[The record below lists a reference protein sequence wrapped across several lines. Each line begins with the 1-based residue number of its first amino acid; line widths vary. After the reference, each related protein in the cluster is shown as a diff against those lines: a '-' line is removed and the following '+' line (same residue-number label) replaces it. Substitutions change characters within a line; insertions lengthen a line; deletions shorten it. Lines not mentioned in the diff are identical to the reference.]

1 MMKMKRILCA
11 SLIILAMA
19 VCAGPCGLAL
29 AEAAVP
35 ETSNEAALPSVAGE
49 PQEEANVSESTEQ
62 GFSYVHDP
70 RKNPEAMKDIVE
82 NADAVYGFSP
92 NPESTRLGSFAAYDW
107 TDPELVAQAKEERIA
122 YHESLESLTDILFRM
137 RKEGATIEEMA
148 RAISIERNR
157 LRLAA
162 YEDNPEGLAEVKKS
176 NLETYGH
183 EDGPTPDELYE
194 KYGSWI
200 VVMQKS
206 FSTNMGMDACCG
218 LYDEYY
224 QLYVELGYVSP
235 DTTKPESLE
244 RSDVNVRARLK

>member
-11 SLIILAMA
+11 SLIILALA
-19 VCAGPCGLAL
+19 VCAGPGGLAL

-35 ETSNEAALPSVAGE
+35 EKNSQVSTSSVTSD
-49 PQEEANVSESTEQ
+49 PKESPEQ

-70 RKNPEAMKDIVE
+70 RTNPEAMKDIVE

-92 NPESTRLGSFAAYDW
+92 NPESTRLGSFASFDW
-107 TDPELVAQAKEERIA
+107 TDPEYVVQAKEERIA
-122 YHESLESLTDILFRM
+122 YHESLESLTDILYRM
-137 RKEGATIEEMA
+137 RDEGASIEEMA
-148 RAISIERNR
+148 RAVSIERNR
-157 LRLAA
+157 LRLAS

-200 VVMQKS
+200 TVLQKS

-224 QLYVELGYVSP
+224 QLYIELGYVTPDPTKP
-235 DTTKPESLE
+235 DTPEHSNIE
-244 RSDVNVRARLK
+244 DQTRVK

>member
-1 MMKMKRILCA
+1 MMKMKRILFA
-11 SLIILAMA
+11 SLIILALA

-35 ETSNEAALPSVAGE
+35 SVTVA
-49 PQEEANVSESTEQ
+49 PEENTEQ

-70 RKNPEAMKDIVE
+70 RTNPEAMKDIVE

-92 NPESTRLGSFAAYDW
+92 NPESTRLGSFAAFDW
-107 TDPELVAQAKEERIA
+107 TDPAFVAQAREERIA
-122 YHESLESLTDILFRM
+122 YHESLESLTDILYRM
-137 RKEGATIEEMA
+137 MDEGASIEEMA
-148 RAISIERNR
+148 RAVSIERNR
-157 LRLAA
+157 LRLAS

-200 VVMQKS
+200 TVLQKS
-206 FSTNMGMDACCG
+206 FSSNMGMDACCG

-235 DTTKPESLE
+235 DTTKPEVLE
-244 RSDVNVRARLK
+244 RSGVDVRARLK

>member
-1 MMKMKRILCA
+1 MMKMKRILFA
-11 SLIILAMA
+11 SLIILALA

-35 ETSNEAALPSVAGE
+35 SVTVA
-49 PQEEANVSESTEQ
+49 PEENTEQ

-82 NADAVYGFSP
+82 NADAVDGFSP
-92 NPESTRLGSFAAYDW
+92 NPESTRLGSFAAFDW
-107 TDPELVAQAKEERIA
+107 TDPAFVAQAREERIA
-122 YHESLESLTDILFRM
+122 YHESLESLTDILYRM
-137 RKEGATIEEMA
+137 RDEGASIEEMA
-148 RAISIERNR
+148 RAVSIERNR
-157 LRLAA
+157 LRLAS

-200 VVMQKS
+200 TVLQKS
-206 FSTNMGMDACCG
+206 FSSNMGMDACCG

-235 DTTKPESLE
+235 DTTKPEVLE
-244 RSDVNVRARLK
+244 RSGVDVRARLK

>member
-1 MMKMKRILCA
+1 MMKMKRILFA
-11 SLIILAMA
+11 SLIILALA

-35 ETSNEAALPSVAGE
+35 SVTVA
-49 PQEEANVSESTEQ
+49 PEENTEQ

-70 RKNPEAMKDIVE
+70 RTNPEAMKDIVE

-92 NPESTRLGSFAAYDW
+92 NPESTRLGSFAAFDW
-107 TDPELVAQAKEERIA
+107 TDPAFVAQAREERIA
-122 YHESLESLTDILFRM
+122 YHESLESLTDILYRM
-137 RKEGATIEEMA
+137 RDEGASIEEMA
-148 RAISIERNR
+148 RAVSIERNR
-157 LRLAA
+157 LRLAS

-200 VVMQKS
+200 TVLQKS
-206 FSTNMGMDACCG
+206 FSSNMGMDACCG

-235 DTTKPESLE
+235 DTTKPEVLE
-244 RSDVNVRARLK
+244 RSGVDVRARLK

>member
-1 MMKMKRILCA
+1 MMKMKRILFA
-11 SLIILAMA
+11 SLIILALA

-35 ETSNEAALPSVAGE
+35 SVTVA
-49 PQEEANVSESTEQ
+49 PEENTEQ
-62 GFSYVHDP
+62 GFSYIHDP
-70 RKNPEAMKDIVE
+70 RTNPEAMKDIVE

-92 NPESTRLGSFAAYDW
+92 NPESTRLGSFAAFDW
-107 TDPELVAQAKEERIA
+107 TDPAFVAQAREERIA
-122 YHESLESLTDILFRM
+122 YHESLESLTDILYRM
-137 RKEGATIEEMA
+137 RDEGASIEEMA
-148 RAISIERNR
+148 RAVSIERNR
-157 LRLAA
+157 LRLAS

-200 VVMQKS
+200 TVLQKS
-206 FSTNMGMDACCG
+206 FSSNMGMDACCG

-224 QLYVELGYVSP
+224 QLYIELGYVSP
-235 DTTKPESLE
+235 DTTEPRVSSVQTLMFGPG
-244 RSDVNVRARLK
+244 